1 MSFIVMKKQL
11 LLIVLLAFGWLT
23 ELSAQQNG
31 PHNFSP
37 QKFREEME
45 EYIILSTGMT
55 ALDAKNF
62 FPLYH
67 ELHDKQRKINKE
79 IMKLKR
85 IHKNENPTEKECK
98 ECVERIMEL
107 KVESAELEQ
116 AYFKKMCKVVSP
128 KKVHAVMIA
137 EDKFYRRMLQNIP
150 SNKRFIKL
158 IPSQGPKK

>member
-45 EYIILSTGMT
+45 DYIILSTGMT

-85 IHKNENPTEKECK
+85 INKNENPTEKECK

-137 EDKFYRRMLQNIP
+137 EDKFHRRMLQNIP

>member
-45 EYIILSTGMT
+45 DYIILSTGMT

-85 IHKNENPTEKECK
+85 IYKNENPTEKECK

-137 EDKFYRRMLQNIP
+137 EDKFHRRMLQNIP